1 MSDTLLPPETKSD
14 AKPAYRVLARK
25 YRPQSFDTLIGQE
38 ALVRTLRHAIAAG
51 RIHHAYMLTGVRGV
65 GKTTTA
71 RLVARALNYTGPD
84 GTAGPTTGPT
94 DDCRICRAIAEG
106 RHMDVIEMD
115 AASNTGVDNIREIT
129 DSVRYAPNE
138 ARYKVYIID
147 EVHMLSK
154 SAFNAL
160 LKTLEEPPP
169 HVIFI
174 FATTEIRQVP
184 VTVLSRCMRF
194 DLRRVPVEVLSA
206 HFAGIATQEGV
217 GIEDEALR
225 LVARA
230 ADGSVRDGLSLLD
243 QAIAMGDGQSVTAQ
257 QMRDMLGLADRG
269 RIFDLFEVI
278 HAGKP
283 AEALAQLDGLHQD
296 GADAVVVAHDL
307 LELTHFITRAKM
319 VPDIL
324 NRADIPEQEAT
335 LGRALAQRLNMPVLT
350 RTWQMLLKGL
360 SEIQQAPVPIQA
372 LEMLVLRLLFAA
384 DLPPPGDLVK
394 KWQDE
399 QQQIT
404 TSPPGSLPHGGGSG
418 TGASASRRVMGGG
431 MASHA
436 QPMQAIANPQSLR
449 DVVALCREHRE
460 GILEGELYHKA
471 RLVGLSPGMIEISDE
486 SGIAATTLS
495 KIAKALYGWTGRNW
509 AITTTEMPGAIPLGQ
524 QDNHE
529 QDLKLAEWRA
539 DPRLAA
545 IFAAFPD
552 ARIVEIGQKA
562 ADPLPTPDPDFA
574 GWDSDDIP
582 DWLDEAPPLID

>member
-1 MSDTLLPPETKSD
+1 MSEQTSD
-14 AKPAYRVLARK
+14 AKPEYRVLARK
-25 YRPQSFDTLIGQE
+25 YRPQSFDTLIGQD

-71 RLVARALNYTGPD
+71 RLVARALNYTGAD

-169 HVIFI
+169 HVVFI

-194 DLRRVPVEVLSA
+194 DLRRVPMDVLTQ
-206 HFAGIATQEGV
+206 HFASIATKEGV
-217 GIEDEALR
+217 TLEDEALR
-225 LVARA
+225 MVARA

-243 QAIAMGDGQSVTAQ
+243 QAIAMGDGTVVTAQ
-257 QMRDMLGLADRG
+257 QVRDMLGLADRG
-269 RIFDLFEVI
+269 RIFDLFEII
-278 HAGKP
+278 HEGRA
-283 AEALAQLDGLHQD
+283 ADALAMLETLHQD
-296 GADAVVVAHDL
+296 GADAGVIVTDL
-307 LELTHFITRAKM
+307 LELTHFVTRAKM
-319 VPDIL
+319 VPSIL
-324 NRADIPEQEAT
+324 ERADIPEQEAT
-335 LGRALAQRLNMPVLT
+335 KGRAMAQRLTMPILT
-350 RTWQMLLKGL
+350 RSWQMLLKGAA
-360 SEIQQAPVPIQA
+360 EIHHAPVPIHA
-372 LEMLVLRLLFAA
+372 LEMLILRLVFAA

-394 KWQDE
+394 KWQEE
-399 QQQIT
+399 QHQLAAAGPT
-404 TSPPGSLPHGGGSG
+404 TGPHGGGGG
-418 TGASASRRVMGGG
+418 TTAQRRVMGGG
-431 MASHA
+431 MMVQA
-436 QPMQAIANPQSLR
+436 QPATALANPQNLR
-449 DVVALCREHRE
+449 EIVALCRQHRE
-460 GILEGELYHKA
+460 GILEGEFYHKA
-471 RLVGLSPGMIEISDE
+471 RLVGFSIGQIELSEE
-486 SGIAATTLS
+486 SGISNAVMAKMGKSLS
-495 KIAKALYGWTGRNW
+495 QWTGRHW
-509 AITTTEMPGAIPLGQ
+509 SVTASDMPGASTLAQ
-524 QDNHE
+524 QDNQKQHE
-529 QDLKLAEWRA
+529 EFAKWRA

-552 ARIVEIGQKA
+552 AKIEEIIDLKA
-562 ADPLPTPDPDFA
+562 IAAAQQATASTIEETNLEEVPEWMDEIPPFD
-574 GWDSDDIP
+574 DS
-582 DWLDEAPPLID
+582 LM